1 MLKAILTSI
10 DEGIHAV
17 GSDGKT
23 VFYNEVAAILDGL
36 TVEEV
41 DTHHVLDVFPSLTR
55 ETSTL
60 LKVLQTGEPIIN
72 QEQTYTNRYGV
83 QINTIN
89 STLPVTVGGRLIG
102 AVEVAKDYTKIRL
115 LSEKLIDL
123 QARNMKGSKNQD
135 HETDAFFTF
144 EHILTADKKMQDI
157 IATGKKVSGTSSSL
171 LIYGETGT
179 GKEML
184 VQAIHNHS
192 NRRKNAFI
200 AQNCAAIPATLLEGI
215 LFGTAKGSFT
225 GSIDRPGLFELADG
239 GTLFLDE
246 LNSMPLEIQAKL
258 LRVLQDGMVY
268 RVGAVKGKKVDVRVA
283 AALNE
288 HPDDCLQNKTLRN
301 DLYYRLNVIYLELPP
316 LRFRKNDVLMLSRHF
331 LAEYESAFCKKTKGF
346 SEDADTVLKG
356 HEWRGN
362 VRELKHAVEY
372 AMNML
377 EDNGVIKVEHLP
389 VHIQRNSFS
398 VKIEVSKTEK
408 LGDAPLKEAVH
419 SYEKMLISRAVE
431 ASGGNIQ
438 QAARLL
444 NIPRQTLQYKLKQ
457 NKQC

>member
-23 VFYNEVAAILDGL
+23 VFYNEVAAMLDGL

-41 DTHHVLDVFPSLTR
+41 GKNHVLDVFPSLTR

-72 QEQTYTNRYGV
+72 QEQTYTNRNGV

-89 STLPVTVGGRLIG
+89 STLPVTVGGKLIG
-102 AVEVAKDYTKIRL
+102 AVEVAKDYTKIRR

-123 QARNMKGSKNQD
+123 QARNMKGSKNPND
-135 HETDAFFTF
+135 ETDAFFSF
-144 EHILTADKKMQDI
+144 EHIITADQQMQEV
-157 IATGKKVSGTSSSL
+157 IATGKKVSGTSSPL

-184 VQAIHNHS
+184 VQAVHNHS
-192 NRRKNAFI
+192 NRRNKPFI

-215 LFGTAKGSFT
+215 LFGTTKGSFT
-225 GSIDRPGLFELADG
+225 GSIDRPGLFELADR

-258 LRVLQDGMVY
+258 LRVLQDGIVY
-268 RVGAVKGKKVDVRVA
+268 RVGAVKGKKVDVRVT

-288 HPDDCLQNKTLRN
+288 HPDDCLKNKTLRN

-346 SEDADTVLKG
+346 SADADAAFMN

-377 EDNGVIKVEHLP
+377 EDNGHIQIEHLP
-389 VHIQRNSFS
+389 VHIKRNSLDS
-398 VKIEVSKTEK
+398 VKTEESNDE
-408 LGDAPLKEAVH
+408 LSAAPLKEAVH
-419 SYEKMLISRAVE
+419 SYEKKLISRAVE

-457 NKQC
+457 K